1 MREEE
6 RRMEKEESRRE
17 LERKKEVVEDE
28 IAKEKKLQRVK
39 NAKMSSQCLC
49 LFFQVE
55 ALESVTTRK
64 LKQWDR
70 DRVHQLKQ
78 KEEEEEKKAWDNMFQ
93 IQVKAIL
100 CEQSQFDQTL

>member
-39 NAKMSSQCLC
+39 SAKMSSQCLC
-49 LFFQVE
+49 LLPGGGVGERDHEQVE
-55 ALESVTTRK
+55 AVGQGESPPAEAEGGGGG
-64 LKQWDR
+64 
-70 DRVHQLKQ
+70 
-78 KEEEEEKKAWDNMFQ
+78 EEGLGQDVSNTGQGDIMW
-93 IQVKAIL
+93 IISV
-100 CEQSQFDQTL
+100 

>member
-1 MREEE
+1 MEE
-6 RRMEKEESRRE
+6 
-17 LERKKEVVEDE
+17 
-28 IAKEKKLQRVK
+28 
-39 NAKMSSQCLC
+39 
-49 LFFQVE
+49 
-55 ALESVTTRK
+55 LESVTTRK